1 MPEQIGH
8 LVLTSSAA
16 LIPAVM
22 PMGTM
27 ISTIQLVATDVVFLT
42 SHSSKKGHQI
52 ASKDDQS
59 QVELV

>member
-1 MPEQIGH
+1 
-8 LVLTSSAA
+8 
-16 LIPAVM
+16 VM
-22 PMGTM
+22 PMGT